1 VPSRLGF
8 ALYLITDRP
17 LSARPLS
24 ELLEECLAAGLR
36 AVQLRDKALPVR
48 DLLGQAIVLREATRR
63 RAARLLINDRADVA
77 LAADADGV
85 QRTHVSLPVA
95 ALRRILPAG
104 RLIGASVHSID
115 EARSAATEGA
125 DFLVFGPVYDTP
137 SKRAFGPPQG
147 IPALQRVVEAVTVPV
162 LAVGG
167 VTPARV
173 AEVMG
178 AGAAGVAVIAAI
190 VAAERPVDATKAF
203 LDALGRA

>member
-1 VPSRLGF
+1 MPSRPGF
-8 ALYLITDRP
+8 ALYLITDRS

-36 AVQLRDKALPVR
+36 AVQLRDKARPVR
-48 DLLGQAIVLREATRR
+48 DLLGLATVLREATRR
-63 RAARLLINDRADVA
+63 HAARLLINDRADVA

-85 QRTHVSLPVA
+85 QRTHASLPVA
-95 ALRRILPAG
+95 ALRRILPPG
-104 RLIGASVHSID
+104 RLIGASVHGID
-115 EARSAATEGA
+115 EARTAEAEGA

-137 SKRAFGPPQG
+137 SKRRYGPPQG
-147 IPALQRVVEAVTVPV
+147 VEALRRVVDGVGIPV

-173 AEVMG
+173 ADVLR

-190 VAAERPVDATKAF
+190 VAAERPADATKAF